1 MKKLFL
7 KAGIV
12 CGALWALSIAAAVLN
27 IYTLNGQIQTY
38 LLAAAVICIGI
49 FILKTVKSIITLAI
63 LAVAAAVLWNMFM
76 PPIFG

>member
-12 CGALWALSIAAAVLN
+12 CGALWAISIAAAVLN

-38 LLAAAVICIGI
+38 LLAAAAICIGI
-49 FILKTVKSIITLAI
+49 YILKTIKSIITFAI
-63 LAVAAAVLWNMFM
+63 LAVAAAIAWNMFI